1 MIEKIQ
7 QHIQQRCDEYVNE
20 GTDNEHVDA
29 KRNLMGTRDAK
40 IINVR
45 AKGKVLKKEQ
55 HLDETKVTYSVHWKF
70 FIKHKNFYYMEE
82 EIEKRLATFYKDEM
96 TTDGLI
102 VEQEIAED
110 LFEFTFDTDERIPF
124 QYNRLQAVKYAE
136 RWWSEYN
143 PAYKKFENDC
153 TNFISQCLRAG
164 GGPMRGRPNRTK
176 GWWYQENN
184 WSYSW
189 TTAHALHL
197 YLQNSSQGLKARRV
211 SSVEELMLGDIICY
225 DFEGDGRFNH
235 NTIITGKDANGMPL
249 VNAHTTDSRLR
260 YWSYEDSTAYTPNII
275 YRFYTIVDDV

>member
-1 MIEKIQ
+1 MY
-7 QHIQQRCDEYVNE
+7 DEL
-20 GTDNEHVDA
+20 TPSDIR
-29 KRNLMGTRDAK
+29 K
-40 IINVR
+40 
-45 AKGKVLKKEQ
+45 
-55 HLDETKVTYSVHWKF
+55 
-70 FIKHKNFYYMEE
+70 MEE
-82 EIEKRLATFYKDEM
+82 EIEQRLATFYKDEM
-96 TTDGLI
+96 TTDGQI
-102 VEQEIAED
+102 VEQQTAED
-110 LFEFTFDTDERIPF
+110 LFEFTFETDERISF
-124 QYNRLQAVKYAE
+124 QYDRLQAVKYAE

-164 GGPMRGRPNRTK
+164 GGPMRGIPNRTK

-189 TTAHALHL
+189 TTAHALQM
-197 YLQNSSQGLKARRV
+197 YLQNSSHGLKARRV
-211 SSVEELMLGDIICY
+211 SSVEELKLGDIICY